1 MVQRSFEATIKPMKN
16 IFLILILIGI
26 LYLFSAPNLSA
37 QSDTL
42 RPLPVDTS
50 ALRPNNEPPEKE
62 NQMIDS
68 EEDLFKKGEAPMTI
82 YEESEKEINA
92 KLVGIARNYIGV
104 SGSVA
109 LPEGRYASSRF
120 DDNAGFAATGFSV
133 NIEGAWLLLRNAGLG
148 FSLLYNQ
155 NAIDKGAYIAGVQE
169 RLGGKAVGSI
179 THKSWQNY
187 AFLLGPTVSLPEDYL
202 SFDLRVLFGVLAT
215 QAPTVTYNGS
225 INGQLLTDTKEGATG
240 IGFAYNIG
248 ASLSYPLPGRKY
260 RVFMKAD
267 YLGSHPEIA
276 FTHTTQSK
284 FFNSSNQIKY
294 NQAVSNFII
303 GLGLR
308 HEFGYAKGFSDNRG
322 LFYW

>member
-1 MVQRSFEATIKPMKN
+1 
-16 IFLILILIGI
+16 
-26 LYLFSAPNLSA
+26 
-37 QSDTL
+37 
-42 RPLPVDTS
+42 
-50 ALRPNNEPPEKE
+50 
-62 NQMIDS
+62 
-68 EEDLFKKGEAPMTI
+68 
-82 YEESEKEINA
+82 
-92 KLVGIARNYIGV
+92 
-104 SGSVA
+104 
-109 LPEGRYASSRF
+109 
-120 DDNAGFAATGFSV
+120 
-133 NIEGAWLLLRNAGLG
+133 
-148 FSLLYNQ
+148 
-155 NAIDKGAYIAGVQE
+155 
-169 RLGGKAVGSI
+169 
-179 THKSWQNY
+179 
-187 AFLLGPTVSLPEDYL
+187 
-202 SFDLRVLFGVLAT
+202 VLAT

-322 LFYW
+322 LFY